1 MPLPYFEF
9 RGLETP
15 PFVPTYYLP
24 RQVPLSHISDLY
36 KLTENGSGQWLNR
49 EVFSLILLA
58 GLALSISASAP
69 EHSINIA
76 MYGYSVH
83 ERTDFIVDYWPVF
96 DELAS
101 VIKGL
106 FPGAELPDTP
116 IHMLLELEA
125 LDTSTHPIL
134 PGVILGDKKWIIV
147 DHANVKTRLDKMLLF
162 PSLGGET
169 GRKRGIHF
177 EDAIQ
182 SYIDASPWKP
192 SDELRAMRQ
201 VHLIRGGDSN
211 HNQITDI
218 DAIGEFGD
226 ILLIVSCKAIIFNV
240 GQDIGEYYALKIARQ
255 RLDEAVLKWQA
266 IKSELLDSPT
276 GRNYDFSRYSKIIA
290 IVCTPNV
297 VYTESDLALA
307 YEVSGIRKAATALE
321 FINWLAP

>member
-1 MPLPYFEF
+1 MKSPI
-9 RGLETP
+9 RC
-15 PFVPTYYLP
+15 
-24 RQVPLSHISDLY
+24 LSTLWPMFN
-36 KLTENGSGQWLNR
+36 KL
-49 EVFSLILLA
+49 V
-58 GLALSISASAP
+58 
-69 EHSINIA
+69 
-76 MYGYSVH
+76 
-83 ERTDFIVDYWPVF
+83 
-96 DELAS
+96 S
-101 VIKGL
+101 VINGL
-106 FPGAELPDTP
+106 FPGAKLPDTP
-116 IHMLLELEA
+116 IHMLFELKA
-125 LDTSTHPIL
+125 LDTSTPPIL

-162 PSLGGET
+162 PSLRGET

-201 VHLIRGGDSN
+201 VYLIRGGDSN

-218 DAIGEFGD
+218 DAIGESGD

-240 GQDIGEYYALKIARQ
+240 GQDIGEYCALKNARLH
-255 RLDEAVLKWQA
+255 LDEAVRKWQA
-266 IKSELLDSPT
+266 VKSELLDSPT

-297 VYTESDLALA
+297 VYTESDLTLA

-321 FINWLAP
+321 FIDWLAP